1 MATLARVD
9 AISDRTLRRLI
20 KWGVVALVLL
30 VAVFGVV
37 YYLGRHVST
46 GPSLADRQVSAAEQA
61 VKDAPKNV
69 QTRLK
74 LAATYEA
81 VGRVDDALA
90 QYDEVLGAVPG
101 NRVALLGKG
110 IIVLDKG
117 DAAAAKVLFTK
128 ITTDGSTQEF
138 ALADPNLG
146 AAHFY
151 LGKIAG
157 STNDYKTAITELKK
171 ALEVDRTDADAIFLM
186 GQMQSKAGDEKGAV
200 ASFVSALSFVP
211 TGWCEPYQAMS
222 ASYTSLGKAPLAEY
236 AGAMAAFCQ
245 ADPEQATQRLTA
257 LVETDAKIP
266 ALLGLGLIAET
277 QAQRDDAVAWYQKA
291 LKASPGNTT
300 AITGIARLT
309 GTSSDAHGAS
319 AAPSAQAKAS

>member
-1 MATLARVD
+1 MATLGRVD
-9 AISDRTLRRLI
+9 AISDRTLGRLI
-20 KWGVVALVLL
+20 RWGVVVLVLL
-30 VAVFGVV
+30 VAVFAVV
-37 YYLGRHVST
+37 YYQGRHVST

-81 VGRVDDALA
+81 VGRVDEALA

-110 IIVLDKG
+110 VLLLNKG
-117 DAAAAKVLFTK
+117 DSATAEKLFTT

-151 LGKIAG
+151 LAKIAG
-157 STNDYKTAITELKK
+157 AAGEYPTAITELKK
-171 ALEVDRTDADAIFLM
+171 ALAVDRTDADAIFLM
-186 GQMQSKAGDEKGAV
+186 GQMQSKAGDDAGAV
-200 ASFVSALSFVP
+200 ASFTRALTFVP

-222 ASYTSLGKAPLAEY
+222 SSYTALGKGAMAEY
-236 AGAMAAFCQ
+236 AGAMTAFCQ
-245 ADPEQATQRLTA
+245 ADPEQATQRLSA
-257 LVETDAKIP
+257 LVDTEAKVP
-266 ALLGLGLIAET
+266 ALLGLGLVAET

-291 LKASPGNTT
+291 LKAAPGNTT